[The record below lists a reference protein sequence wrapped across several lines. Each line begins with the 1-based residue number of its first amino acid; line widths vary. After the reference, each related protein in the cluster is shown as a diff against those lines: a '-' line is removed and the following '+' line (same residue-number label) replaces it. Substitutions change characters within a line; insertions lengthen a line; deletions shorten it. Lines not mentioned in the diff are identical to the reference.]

1 MDRRIVQQSRGG
13 LPALTLDKMNHF
25 VDTLKGTARLARV
38 SGFLTEASSRQNDEW
53 AQNQKRRRG

>member
-25 VDTLKGTARLARV
+25 VDTLKGTGPFGAGFRV
-38 SGFLTEASSRQNDEW
+38 SDGGKLST
-53 AQNQKRRRG
+53 K